1 MLASALVAMLAS
13 PQLESVMGSC
23 ARATI
28 ALVVVVLGSARVAAA
43 ADAREPA
50 EPPTARLEVVA
61 PPGCAT
67 TEDLEAR
74 VTQRSARI
82 RFSPD
87 STAGFALRVEIVA
100 EPSGAVAATLEVSG
114 PDRSRAVRHLGAA
127 TCSEA
132 LDALA
137 LMIAVLLDPRAL
149 VAPPEGPKPAEPAV
163 VTEPEPEPPPPPRR
177 WGVAVGAAAHAIS
190 GPMPE
195 MAPGFVAG
203 GSVAPEPGTGHRF
216 WSPAAR
222 LRWAH
227 DWLADWRAPGGT
239 ADFTLDSLELDVCPV
254 ALGTSGFAA
263 RPCVAAVGSRIA
275 ARGSQTFLPESHV
288 QYLMAAGA
296 SLWLILGVAPHVALE
311 GSVAAAASLR
321 RDSFAFDPRV
331 FYRVAPMTFT
341 GSLGLGVTF
350 P

>member
-1 MLASALVAMLAS
+1 MAAMLAS
-13 PQLESVMGSC
+13 PQVKSVRVS
-23 ARATI
+23 RAQAAI
-28 ALVVVVLGSARVAAA
+28 VLVVVAGSSRIAVT
-43 ADAREPA
+43 ADDSSRA
-50 EPPTARLEVVA
+50 EPPPARLEVVA
-61 PPGCAT
+61 PPQCAT
-67 TEDLEAR
+67 AEDLEAR

-87 STAGFALRVEIVA
+87 SGAGFTLRVEMVT
-100 EPSGAVAATLEVSG
+100 EPSGAVAATLAVAG
-114 PDRSRAVRHLGAA
+114 PDRSRAVRHLGAG

-149 VAPPEGPKPAEPAV
+149 VGPPASSAPAEPAAV
-163 VTEPEPEPPPPPRR
+163 ITEPEAPPPPRR
-177 WGVAVGAAAHAIS
+177 WGLAVGAAAHTIS
-190 GPMPE
+190 GPMPVA
-195 MAPGFVAG
+195 APGLAAGVAA
-203 GSVAPEPGTGHRF
+203 APEPGTGHRF

-254 ALGTSGFAA
+254 ALGTAGFAA
-263 RPCVAAVGSRIA
+263 RACAAAIGSRVA
-275 ARGSQTFLPESHV
+275 ARGSQTFMAQSHAE
-288 QYLMAAGA
+288 YLVAVGA
-296 SLWLILGVAPHVALE
+296 SLWVTLRVAPHIALE
-311 GSVAAAASLR
+311 GSLAAAPSLR
-321 RDSFAFDPRV
+321 RDSFAFDPNT

>member
-1 MLASALVAMLAS
+1 MLAS
-13 PQLESVMGSC
+13 PWLEPVSSSD

-28 ALVVVVLGSARVAAA
+28 GLISVLAGVAMVVFASPRSAAA
-43 ADAREPA
+43 AIAPEQA
-50 EPPTARLEVVA
+50 EPPPAHLEVAA

-67 TEDLEAR
+67 SEDLETR

-82 RFSPD
+82 RFSPE
-87 STAGFALRVEIVA
+87 SGAGLALRVAIVSQPA
-100 EPSGAVAATLEVSG
+100 GTVAATLEIAG
-114 PDRSRAVRHLGAA
+114 ADGSRAERRLGAA
-127 TCSEA
+127 TCAEA

-149 VAPPEGPKPAEPAV
+149 VAPPAPTRPSPAPSLEIAAPA
-163 VTEPEPEPPPPPRR
+163 PPLPPRR
-177 WGVAVGAAAHAIS
+177 WGVGVGAAAHTIS
-190 GPMPE
+190 CPMPAA
-195 MAPGFVAG
+195 APGLSVGVA
-203 GSVAPEPGTGHRF
+203 VASEPGTGHRV

-227 DWLADWRAPGGT
+227 DWLGDWRAPGGT

-263 RPCVAAVGSRIA
+263 RACAAAIGSRIV
-275 ARGSQTFLPESHV
+275 ARGSLTFMAERHV
-288 QYLMAAGA
+288 EYLMAAGA
-296 SLWLILGVAPHVALE
+296 SVWLALRVAPHVALE
-311 GSVAAAASLR
+311 GSLVAGPSLR
-321 RDSFAFDPRV
+321 RDSFAFSPDI
-331 FYRVAPMTFT
+331 FYRVAPITLT